1 VELHE
6 IESEREVLLE
16 RIIHLLK
23 HCGEELEQGLDTED
37 FDSKYFKKAI
47 KKSMCWNIN
56 RKGLNKYIK

>member
-16 RIIHLLK
+16 RIMHLLK
-23 HCGEELEQGLDTED
+23 HCGEELEHGLDIEEV
-37 FDSKYFKKAI
+37 DSKYFKKAI

-56 RKGLNKYIK
+56 GKELNKYIK